1 MHRIRPITKT
11 NPALAE
17 DTIDGGKDFLSWL
30 QLVNI
35 ADPNYWR
42 IFLGRTILSKILGW

>member
-1 MHRIRPITKT
+1 MHRIRPVTKT

-17 DTIDGGKDFLSWL
+17 DTTDGGKDFLSWL

-42 IFLGRTILSKILGW
+42 NFLDRMIFNKLFGW